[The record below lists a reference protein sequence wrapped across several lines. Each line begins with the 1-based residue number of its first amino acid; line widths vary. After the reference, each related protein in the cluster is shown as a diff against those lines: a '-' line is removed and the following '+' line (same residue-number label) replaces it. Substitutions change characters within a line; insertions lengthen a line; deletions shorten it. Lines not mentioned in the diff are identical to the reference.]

1 MSRCYLG
8 ALILLALALF
18 AARPADAAESYDNC
32 NNTISSLPAVIAT
45 QGTWCFK
52 GDLATA
58 ITSGS
63 AITVN
68 TNNVTIDCNNFK
80 LGGLAAG
87 LGTGTN
93 GIFANNRFNVT
104 VRHCNIRGFY
114 VGVFLAG
121 AAGGGHAVEDNRL
134 DNNTRFG
141 IFVQGDGS
149 IVRRNRVFDTGL
161 SSLTGNPS
169 IYGIGTQYSVDVIDN
184 TVSGVT
190 ATSGAGGDVFGIT
203 SDNNP
208 DGQVIGNGVRGLLK
222 DGSGHAYG
230 IYNSSSGRLS
240 VRDNDVVGDGAA
252 GSTGVLCSTANGSV
266 RDNMISAFGT
276 AIDTCTD
283 SGSNDVLP

>member
-87 LGTGTN
+87 LGTSTY
-93 GIFANNRFNVT
+93 GIFANNRFNIS
-104 VRHCNIRGFY
+104 VRHCNVRGFY
-114 VGVFLAG
+114 VGIFLYDKKGGAVSVCRAADRTKRVLRGTIFNKPAVALFTLHRAYAEFFYGISKLVALAG
-121 AAGGGHAVEDNRL
+121 RGG
-134 DNNTRFG
+134 
-141 IFVQGDGS
+141 
-149 IVRRNRVFDTGL
+149 
-161 SSLTGNPS
+161 
-169 IYGIGTQYSVDVIDN
+169 
-184 TVSGVT
+184 
-190 ATSGAGGDVFGIT
+190 
-203 SDNNP
+203 
-208 DGQVIGNGVRGLLK
+208 
-222 DGSGHAYG
+222 
-230 IYNSSSGRLS
+230 
-240 VRDNDVVGDGAA
+240 
-252 GSTGVLCSTANGSV
+252 
-266 RDNMISAFGT
+266 
-276 AIDTCTD
+276 
-283 SGSNDVLP
+283 